1 MYITLACNG
10 KCRWHVNSTVKS
22 YIKYTMSVYYQL
34 VFKSRGMPLGLWLCV
49 LVRMCLGGF
58 IGSTFNNINNPS
70 SYIPIHVSTDIDIV
84 SCISDEP
91 RLSMF
96 S

>member
-1 MYITLACNG
+1 MPG
-10 KCRWHVNSTVKS
+10 
-22 YIKYTMSVYYQL
+22 YYQL
-34 VFKSRGMPLGLWLCV
+34 VFKSRGLPLGLWLYV
-49 LVRMCLGGF
+49 LVRTCLGGF
-58 IGSTFNNINNPS
+58 IGNTFNNINNPS
-70 SYIPIHVSTDIDIV
+70 SYIPISTDIDIV